1 MLDLNSSYILLPN
14 IVLKSVNNKFW
25 ALDTLS
31 GKQFK
36 LNRTAFEIL
45 SALSENVVLDKI
57 FNEIAQPYDVLME
70 VFIRD
75 ASNLIQ
81 QAINN
86 GIVEKR

>member
-45 SALSENVVLDKI
+45 SALSENV
-57 FNEIAQPYDVLME
+57 
-70 VFIRD
+70 
-75 ASNLIQ
+75 
-81 QAINN
+81 
-86 GIVEKR
+86 

>member
-57 FNEIAQPYDVLME
+57 FNEIAQRYDVLME

-86 GIVEKR
+86 GIVEKS

>member
-57 FNEIAQPYDVLME
+57 FNEIAQRYDVLME

-86 GIVEKR
+86 GIV

>member
-14 IVLKSVNNKFW
+14 IVLKSVNNKFC

-57 FNEIAQPYDVLME
+57 FNEIAQRYDVLME

>member
-57 FNEIAQPYDVLME
+57 FNEIAQRYDVLME

>member
-1 MLDLNSSYILLPN
+1 MPN

-57 FNEIAQPYDVLME
+57 FNEIAQRYDVLME

>member
-1 MLDLNSSYILLPN
+1 MLDLNSSYVLLPN
-14 IVLKSVNNKFW
+14 IILKSVNSKFW

-45 SALSENVVLDKI
+45 SSLRENAVLDKS
-57 FNEIAQPYDVLME
+57 FNEIAQYYNVSVE
-70 VFIRD
+70 TFAQD
-75 ASNLIQ
+75 ATDLVQ
-81 QAINN
+81 QAIDN